1 VNFVHT
7 ARRRAA
13 TSTVCQ
19 VPVVAVVEDDP
30 QVRAALARALG
41 SSGHDV
47 LAAATGLEA
56 LSTAVEHKPD
66 VVILDLGL
74 PDIDGLEL
82 LKMLR
87 AVSDVP
93 VIVATA
99 RDDDAIVVDTLNA
112 GADDYVVKPFST
124 AQLDARIGAVLRRA
138 RQDDEPVIT
147 VGGLTVDA
155 TRRMVTLDGIALQ
168 LTRKEFDLLHHLAT
182 NSGKVVTKR
191 ELLDRVWDQPYGG
204 ADKTIDVHLS
214 WLRRKLGET
223 ADAPRYLVTVRGVG
237 IRLVDPDDVTADVS
251 E

>member
-1 VNFVHT
+1 MHT
-7 ARRRAA
+7 TAECAA
-13 TSTVCQ
+13 ASTVCR

-30 QVRAALARALG
+30 QVRAALTRALG

-47 LAAATGLEA
+47 TAAATGLEA

-182 NSGKVVTKR
+182 N
-191 ELLDRVWDQPYGG
+191 
-204 ADKTIDVHLS
+204 
-214 WLRRKLGET
+214 
-223 ADAPRYLVTVRGVG
+223 
-237 IRLVDPDDVTADVS
+237 
-251 E
+251 

>member
-1 VNFVHT
+1 VD
-7 ARRRAA
+7 
-13 TSTVCQ
+13 Q
-19 VPVVAVVEDDP
+19 VAVVAVVEDDP
-30 QVRAALARALG
+30 QVQGALVRALG

-47 LAAATGLEA
+47 TVAATGLEA
-56 LSTAVEHKPD
+56 LSTAVEGKPD
-66 VVILDLGL
+66 VVVLDLGL

-99 RDDDAIVVDTLNA
+99 RDDDAVVVDTLNA
-112 GADDYVVKPFST
+112 GADDYVVKPFS
-124 AQLDARIGAVLRRA
+124 AAELDARIGAVLRRA
-138 RQDDEPVIT
+138 RPDDDPIVT

-155 TRRMVTLDGIALQ
+155 TRRIVTLDGTVLK
-168 LTRKEFDLLHHLAT
+168 LTRKEFDLLHHLAK

-191 ELLDRVWDQPYGG
+191 ELLSRVWDQPYGG
-204 ADKTIDVHLS
+204 ADGTIDVHLS

-237 IRLVDPDDVTADVS
+237 IRLVDPADATAAVS